1 MGLSKACSHAEWKRE
16 YDGKLRSFTRGG
28 IVSINILMIMEAT
41 FLTVEER
48 NSTQR
53 KGEI

>member
-1 MGLSKACSHAEWKRE
+1 MGLSKACSHAEGTRE
-16 YDGKLRSFTRGG
+16 YYGKLRSFTHGG
-28 IVSINILMIMEAT
+28 IVSINILIMEAR